1 VLQSH
6 QKPDCLLLRGLYAK
20 AYEPKRGCFKAI
32 KKLACSE
39 VATFLFCFFIYL
51 GLLANAR
58 EPKGGSF
65 KAIKKLACSEVAT
78 FLFCFFPVIKAS
90 FPTVLKAKKPDY
102 LLLRGLL
109 ANAREPKR
117 GCFKAI
123 KKLACSEVATFLF
136 CFFIYLGLLANAREP
151 WGGRFKTSKSQI
163 IYYFKDY
170 SLTLVNPR
178 GGASKPLKS

>member
-1 VLQSH
+1 
-6 QKPDCLLLRGLYAK
+6 
-20 AYEPKRGCFKAI
+20 
-32 KKLACSE
+32 
-39 VATFLFCFFIYL
+39 L

-78 FLFCFFPVIKAS
+78 FLFCFFI
-90 FPTVLKAKKPDY
+90 Y
-102 LLLRGLL
+102 LGLL

-170 SLTLVNPR
+170 SLTLVNL
-178 GGASKPLKS
+178 GEDASKQVKARLFTTSRITR